1 MTWSQLCTVLWL
13 RWRLTRNQWSRHGT
27 VTAMISVIVTTLLVA
42 LGAAGLVGGFLAGA
56 FASVGRSPQFMLGL
70 WDALIGA
77 FLLFW
82 LIGVLSE
89 IQRSEAIDIGKILHM
104 PVSLKGIFL
113 VNYVASHVT
122 LSIIVFVP
130 WMVGLTLGF
139 IWSHGCRMILLLP
152 LAAGFIFSVTAW
164 TYWLRGWLVAL
175 LDAKSPPLSC
185 HHRRRQHH
193 CSCCCRSF
201 RI

>member
-1 MTWSQLCTVLWL
+1 M
-13 RWRLTRNQWSRHGT
+13 
-27 VTAMISVIVTTLLVA
+27 
-42 LGAAGLVGGFLAGA
+42 GGFLAGA
-56 FASVGRSPQFMLGL
+56 FASVGRSPQLMLGL

-89 IQRSEAIDIGKILHM
+89 IQRSEAIDIGKILHL

-130 WMVGLTLGF
+130 WMVGLT
-139 IWSHGCRMILLLP
+139 
-152 LAAGFIFSVTAW
+152 
-164 TYWLRGWLVAL
+164 RGIRLE
-175 LDAKSPPLSC
+175 P
-185 HHRRRQHH
+185 RRGG
-193 CSCCCRSF
+193 
-201 RI
+201 